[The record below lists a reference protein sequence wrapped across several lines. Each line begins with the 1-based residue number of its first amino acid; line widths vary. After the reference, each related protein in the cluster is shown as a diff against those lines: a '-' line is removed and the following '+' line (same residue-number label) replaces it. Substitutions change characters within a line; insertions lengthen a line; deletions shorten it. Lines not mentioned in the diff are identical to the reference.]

1 MAIQTILSW
10 KCSMQYLLKPNQ
22 FSTVMAVRTITAKQ
36 WSSLIENPLI
46 VPDKTEAP
54 LAIWG
59 SLAEYVTV
67 DPAYK
72 LPRCTAE
79 NLSSIW
85 ALQIDVDNGC
95 RIDEFERD
103 YHRYSY
109 QLYTSYSYGFKEGHR
124 FRVIFPL
131 KEKLYTEH
139 LVRPVK
145 DILHEMFPMVDD
157 TCFDRCHWQILPA
170 IRANDAP
177 YEYRRH
183 DGEILS
189 FARDD
194 FAKVAQEYKESAH
207 WKREIAEADRD
218 PRDNHDGALRWVQTV
233 FDATGEG
240 SRNRTV
246 YAKLRWLKDTVGAT
260 YGEVL
265 TLRAPAGFDTEM
277 YKMIERIY
285 GAR

>member
-1 MAIQTILSW
+1 MNLMILTW
-10 KCSMQYLLKPNQ
+10 VCSMQFLLKPNQ
-22 FSTVMAVRTITAKQ
+22 YSTVMAVRTITAKQ
-36 WSSLIENPLI
+36 WSNLIEHPLI
-46 VPDKTEAP
+46 MANKDEAP

-59 SLAEYVTV
+59 SLTEYVTI

-79 NLSSIW
+79 NLLSIW

-95 RIDEFERD
+95 TIQEFERD

-145 DILHEMFPMVDD
+145 QILTDMFDMVDSS
-157 TCFDRCHWQILPA
+157 CFDRCHWQILPCV
-170 IRANDAP
+170 RSNDAP

-183 DGEILS
+183 DGELLS
-189 FARDD
+189 FARENFGKIASEYMED
-194 FAKVAQEYKESAH
+194 FH
-207 WKREIAEADRD
+207 WKRAIAEADRD
-218 PRDNHDGALRWVQTV
+218 PNANHTGALNYVQKI
-233 FDATGEG
+233 FDATPIGK
-240 SRNRTV
+240 RDPTV
-246 YAKLRWLKDTVGAT
+246 YSKVKWLKDTVGCT
-260 YGEVL
+260 YNEVIA
-265 TLRAPAGFDTEM
+265 LRAPVDFDEE
-277 YKMIERIY
+277 YIKKVNHIY
-285 GAR
+285 GYK

>member
-1 MAIQTILSW
+1 MNLMILTW
-10 KCSMQYLLKPNQ
+10 VCSMQFLLKPNQ
-22 FSTVMAVRTITAKQ
+22 YSTVMAVRTITAKQ
-36 WSSLIENPLI
+36 WSNLIEHPLI
-46 VPDKTEAP
+46 MANKDEAP

-59 SLAEYVTV
+59 SLTEYVTI

-79 NLSSIW
+79 NLLSIW

-95 RIDEFERD
+95 TIQEFERD

-139 LVRPVK
+139 LVKPVK
-145 DILHEMFPMVDD
+145 DILKDMFPIVDD
-157 TCFDRCHWQILPA
+157 SCFDRCHWQILPC

-189 FARDD
+189 FARDN
-194 FAKVAQEYKESAH
+194 FAKVANEYKEASH
-207 WKREIAEADRD
+207 WKREIAEADKD
-218 PRDNHDGALRWVQTV
+218 PRSNHEGALKFVQKI
-233 FDATGEG
+233 FDATAEG
-240 SRNRTV
+240 ARNRTV
-246 YAKLRWLKDTVGAT
+246 YAKLMWLKETVGAT
-260 YGEVL
+260 YNEVL
-265 TLRAPAGFDTEM
+265 SLHAPVGFTEEM

-285 GAR
+285 GR